1 MVEAFRRKLEHERSI
16 GNLPGLQIA
25 RGVKNLNH
33 SQFAYDTLFM
43 GGASMTIAS
52 KFIVVLDYF
61 LDASR
66 GVVNKRKCQIMDW
79 NTPP

>member
-1 MVEAFRRKLEHERSI
+1 MVEAFRRKLEHERSV

-25 RGVKNLNH
+25 CGVKNLNH
-33 SQFAYDTLFM
+33 SQFADDTLFM

-52 KFIVVLDYF
+52 KFIVVLDSF

-66 GVVNKRKCQIMDW
+66 GVVNKRKCHIMDW